1 MLRSSVIWNKP
12 CYLCFP
18 SFWTFFDWL
27 SGWGFCA
34 HSHSCPL
41 DMNILNTSVLFD
53 ITQSKGVEKIE
64 TKHLEY
70 KATVKKKTQIQDT
83 VRPSKIWSTLTSE
96 QVWVSKRT
104 NRDRQIHEHI
114 STSFGPLLKKKKKKK
129 QCITHCFI
137 ITSQQYQLSATVL
150 HTNIVKSLF

>member
-12 CYLCFP
+12 CYLRFP

-27 SGWGFCA
+27 SRWGFCA

-114 STSFGPLLKKKKKKK
+114 STRFGPLLKKKKKQ

-137 ITSQQYQLSATVL
+137 ITSQQYQPSATVL